1 MKFYSY
7 EYLLRRNI
15 TIGHI
20 QLIIIAII
28 FVFLIFSLLRYYKN
42 KRDTKY
48 RELALIALFCII
60 FLSLLQL
67 NRVIELQN
75 TDKQYQAVLRSVQ
88 SIAKGLKVQEK
99 EVYINTTQ
107 MRGEPLIC
115 VDDTYYRVITVN
127 DNNYVLEPIELI
139 GSNIELIEE

>member
-15 TIGHI
+15 TIGRI

-60 FLSLLQL
+60 FLGLLQL

-75 TDKQYQAVLRSVQ
+75 TDKQYQTVLRSVQ
-88 SIAKGLKVQEK
+88 SIAKGLRVQEK

-115 VDDTYYRVITVN
+115 VDDAYYRVITVN

>member
-15 TIGHI
+15 TIGRI

-60 FLSLLQL
+60 FLGLLQL

-75 TDKQYQAVLRSVQ
+75 TDKQYQTVLRSVQ

-99 EVYINTTQ
+99 EIYINTTQ

>member
-15 TIGHI
+15 TIGRI

-60 FLSLLQL
+60 FLGLLQL

-75 TDKQYQAVLRSVQ
+75 TDKQYQTVLRSVQ

-127 DNNYVLEPIELI
+127 DNNYILEPIELI

>member
-15 TIGHI
+15 TIGRI
-20 QLIIIAII
+20 QCIAMAII

-60 FLSLLQL
+60 FLGLLQL

-99 EVYINTTQ
+99 EIYINTTQ

>member
-15 TIGHI
+15 TIGRI

-48 RELALIALFCII
+48 RELALIALLCII
-60 FLSLLQL
+60 FLGLLQL

-75 TDKQYQAVLRSVQ
+75 TDKQYQTVLRSVQ
-88 SIAKGLKVQEK
+88 SIAKGLRVQEK

-115 VDDTYYRVITVN
+115 VDDAYYRVITVN

>member
-15 TIGHI
+15 TIGRI

-60 FLSLLQL
+60 FLGLLQL

-115 VDDTYYRVITVN
+115 VDGIYYRVITVN

>member
-15 TIGHI
+15 TIGRI
-20 QLIIIAII
+20 QLIIIAIR

-60 FLSLLQL
+60 FLGLLQL

-75 TDKQYQAVLRSVQ
+75 TDKQYQTVLRSVQ
-88 SIAKGLKVQEK
+88 SIAKGLRVQEK

-115 VDDTYYRVITVN
+115 VDDAYYRVITVN
-127 DNNYVLEPIELI
+127 DNNYVLDPIELI